1 MRGVLCVN
9 FLDHLRSRCAR
20 TSSSFMA
27 AAVPPDLTLDK
38 AIIFQELDSA
48 LNATILTSLLCGVYT
63 IHSSRCRDLIISAPR
78 LIHWNSCR
86 HVVEYLLVGMLLST
100 ALYKLK

>member
-1 MRGVLCVN
+1 
-9 FLDHLRSRCAR
+9 
-20 TSSSFMA
+20 MA
-27 AAVPPDLTLDK
+27 AAIPPDLTLDK

-48 LNATILTSLLCGVYT
+48 LNATILTSLLCGVY

-78 LIHWNSCR
+78 LIHWNPCR
-86 HVVEYLLVGMLLST
+86 HVVEYLLVGMFLSI